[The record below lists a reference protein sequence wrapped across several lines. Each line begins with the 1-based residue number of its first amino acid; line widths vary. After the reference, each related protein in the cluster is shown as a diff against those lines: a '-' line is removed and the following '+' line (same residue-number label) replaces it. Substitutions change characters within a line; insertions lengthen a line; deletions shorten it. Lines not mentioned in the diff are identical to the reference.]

1 MKVSILQTKLIWEDI
16 EANFSS
22 IEEQLSK
29 VPADTEI
36 VVLPEM
42 FTTGFSMK
50 PEEFAERYPGKT
62 VEWMQRMAKLKGAA
76 ITGSYIANVDG
87 KYFNRM
93 IFALP
98 NGQIHVYDKR
108 HLFRMAEEDKHYSA
122 GDKRVVV
129 TYKGWRILLQVCYDL
144 RFPVWMRNRNDYDLI
159 ILVANFPERRRYV
172 WNSLLVARAIENQC
186 YVAACNR
193 VGVDGN
199 GYNHTGDSQ
208 VIDAKG
214 TVVALA
220 TPNSN
225 QIVTA
230 DLSMEA
236 LQSFRNDF
244 PVHLDADDF
253 ELKL

>member
-29 VPADTEI
+29 VPANTEI

-50 PEEFAERYPGKT
+50 PEELAEGYPGKT
-62 VEWMQRMAKLKGAA
+62 VEWMQRMAKFKRTA

-98 NGQIHVYDKR
+98 NGQVYVYDKR

-122 GDKRVVV
+122 GGKRVVV

-159 ILVANFPERRRYV
+159 ILVANFPERRRYA

-220 TPNSN
+220 TPNNN

-244 PVHLDADDF
+244 PAHLDADDF

>member
-1 MKVSILQTKLIWEDI
+1 
-16 EANFSS
+16 
-22 IEEQLSK
+22 
-29 VPADTEI
+29 
-36 VVLPEM
+36 
-42 FTTGFSMK
+42 MK

-98 NGQIHVYDKR
+98 NGQVYVYDKR

-122 GDKRVVV
+122 GGKRVVV

-159 ILVANFPERRRYV
+159 ILVANFPERRRYA

-220 TPNSN
+220 TPNNN

-244 PVHLDADDF
+244 PAHLDADDF